1 MADPPAQGRMER
13 ANAPDGKA
21 ALWILAGPMTSASWR
36 AKVLLTK
43 GRYGFE
49 GKVRTEGVE
58 PLALGKNQGASLRVV
73 GVPAG
78 KTDRML
84 GREDWKTLRV
94 EFDIAGPEQEVEL
107 TCELRARRGQC
118 WFDLYSLRLIRL
130 PAASL
135 SLSPMP

>member
-1 MADPPAQGRMER
+1 M
-13 ANAPDGKA
+13 
-21 ALWILAGPMTSASWR
+21 
-36 AKVLLTK
+36 LLTK

-94 EFDIAGPEQEVEL
+94 EFDIAAEAREVGDVAGDQHAILFDTEL
-107 TCELRARRGQC
+107 EHVGIRPSELAAVARTSGVVAVIVS
-118 WFDLYSLRLIRL
+118 DGDD
-130 PAASL
+130 PG
-135 SLSPMP
+135 